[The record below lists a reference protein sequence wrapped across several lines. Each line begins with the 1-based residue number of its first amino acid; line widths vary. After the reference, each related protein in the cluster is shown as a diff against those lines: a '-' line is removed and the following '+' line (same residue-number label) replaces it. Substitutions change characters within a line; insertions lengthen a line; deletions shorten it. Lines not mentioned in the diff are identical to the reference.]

1 MASATT
7 SPLFFA
13 GSRFGLS
20 LRELAEKYDLTE
32 DQPETKYTEIKTTQ
46 PTKENKFLSSYLRE
60 AKYSGKERQKVIA
73 ESERKAVTEKEGF
86 GDYDAG
92 YLKPGAPVGAAGITP
107 ATGELFINLNNVLYP
122 ELVKNKTRPIEQIGK
137 YSGHEGFTKLTGSIG
152 KAGIERA
159 AAHLNIS
166 PQEAAKKAQAQG
178 TTLGPKAASEYGSS
192 PTIESIGK
200 REAQPQYQ
208 QMTGSIG
215 KAGLERAAAKLGI
228 SPQEAARKAQA
239 QGTTLGPAAKA
250 LLT

>member
-1 MASATT
+1 MASVTT
-7 SPLFFA
+7 SPLAFA

-20 LRELAEKYDLTE
+20 LRELAKKYGLTE

-46 PTKENKFLSSYLRE
+46 PTKANKFLSSYLGE
-60 AKYSGKERQKVIA
+60 AKYSGKEIQKAIA
-73 ESERKAVTEKEGF
+73 ESERKAVTEREGF
-86 GDYDAG
+86 ADYDSG
-92 YLKPGAPVGAAGITP
+92 YLGKGVSGAQISAD
-107 ATGELFINLNNVLYP
+107 TGRQFINLNNVLYP
-122 ELVKNKTRPIEQIGK
+122 ELVQNKTRSIEQIGK
-137 YSGHEGFTKLTGSIG
+137 YKGFSEFTKLTGSIG

-178 TTLGPKAASEYGSS
+178 TTLGPKAASAYGSS

-200 REAQPQYQ
+200 QEAQPQYQ

-215 KAGLERAAAKLGI
+215 KAGIERAAAELGI
-228 SPQEAARKAQA
+228 SPQEAARRAQA

-250 LLT
+250 LIS